1 MFASFWEEKSE
12 NLHTEELAF
21 FNGNAGNSVTAHTQY
36 TASSLCTADTPAH
49 VSEAACCSLHLKE
62 MALGHG
68 GTGVCFIS
76 ALCTIH
82 YEETAWA
89 QQDNE
94 YPCLLNAH

>member
-1 MFASFWEEKSE
+1 MKAPNFLYFFISLD
-12 NLHTEELAF
+12 NL
-21 FNGNAGNSVTAHTQY
+21 Q
-36 TASSLCTADTPAH
+36 
-49 VSEAACCSLHLKE
+49 LKE

-76 ALCTIH
+76 ALCTIQ

-89 QQDNE
+89 QWGNE